1 MMTNVTFLNPGFFWL
16 FLIIPVLIAW
26 QIWTRNNQS
35 ASLKMSS
42 LQGFKQT
49 KSLLAKLKPA
59 LFVMRILALSALII
73 AMARPRTVDISSQ
86 TKTTKGID
94 IVLSIDVSSSMLA
107 KDLKPNRMEALKRVA
122 SDFAD
127 SRPNDRI
134 GLVLYAGESY
144 TKVPVTSDKSV
155 VIQGLQGIKFDNV
168 LQDGTAIGVGLATA
182 INRLK
187 DSKAKSKVIILLTDG
202 VNNSGTI
209 EPETASDIAKE
220 FGIKVYTIGLGSN
233 GMAMYPYSIAP
244 NGDFIFRM
252 MKVEIDE
259 QLMKNIAK
267 KTGGKYFRAS
277 SNAKLETIYN
287 EINKLETTE
296 IEELKFYDYD
306 EKYRPFLIFAGLLL
320 LLEVGLRN
328 TVYRSFI

>member
-16 FLIIPVLIAW
+16 FLLIPVLIVW

-49 KSLLAKLKPA
+49 KSLLVKLKPA

-73 AMARPRTVDISSQ
+73 AMARPRTVNISSQ

-155 VIQGLQGIKFDNV
+155 VIEGLQGIKFDNA

-267 KTGGKYFRAS
+267 NTGGKYFRAS

>member
-1 MMTNVTFLNPGFFWL
+1 MTNVTFLNPGFFWL
-16 FLIIPVLIAW
+16 FLLLPLLIGW
-26 QIWTRNNQS
+26 QIWKRNEQS
-35 ASLKMSS
+35 ATLKMSS
-42 LQGFKQT
+42 LKGFKT
-49 KSLLAKLKPA
+49 SSSLLTKLKPF
-59 LFVMRILALSALII
+59 LFVFRILALASMII
-73 AMARPRTVDISSQ
+73 ALARPRTVDVSSK

-94 IVLSIDVSSSMLA
+94 IVLAIDVSSSMLA
-107 KDLKPNRMEALKRVA
+107 RDLKPNRMEALKRVA
-122 SDFAD
+122 SDFIE

-144 TKVPVTSDKSV
+144 TKTPVTSDKAV
-155 VIQGLQGIKFDNV
+155 VIDALRGIKFDNV
-168 LQDGTAIGVGLATA
+168 LQDGTAIGTGLATA

-187 DSKAKSKVIILLTDG
+187 DSKAKSKIIILLTDG

-220 FGIKVYTIGLGSN
+220 YGIKVYTIGLGSN
-233 GMAMYPYSIAP
+233 GMAEYPYALAA
-244 NGDFIFRM
+244 NGDFIFKM
-252 MKVEIDE
+252 MKVEIDQE
-259 QLMKNIAK
+259 LMKSIAK
-267 KTGGKYFRAS
+267 NTGGKYFRAT
-277 SNAKLETIYN
+277 SNQKLETIYN

-320 LLEVGLRN
+320 LLEIGLRN